1 MVKNNILL
9 GIFLLLSISLRAQ
22 LSTSS
27 MSVLTLPASTK
38 ASALGGENI
47 STVEDNAEI
56 VLHNPALLANVSHNS
71 VGLDFMSYADG
82 SWLMGAQYVRAFGER
97 HTGAAFARYLN
108 YGKMTETLPDGS
120 AIGHFT
126 PQDVVLG
133 LGYSYLLNDYF
144 SGGANLKFG
153 YSGIADFSA
162 LALGVDVGLNY
173 YNPDKYVSASLM
185 LKNVGVQMKNYA
197 DRPEGLPFSL
207 QAGVSVG
214 LGNVPIHIN
223 LTLTDLTSWSSRQ
236 YFTDKEDGKVD
247 VMTNILNHV
256 VLGADYVHP
265 SNLFWLGI
273 GYNVRRGNELAA
285 AGSSAWA
292 GLTAGGG
299 LNFSMISLG
308 FSYQRYSRAYSS
320 FMGNIAYRF

>member
-1 MVKNNILL
+1 M
-9 GIFLLLSISLRAQ
+9 G
-22 LSTSS
+22 
-27 MSVLTLPASTK
+27 VLTLPASTK
-38 ASALGGENI
+38 VAALGGENV
-47 STVEDNAEI
+47 STVDDSPEM

-97 HTGAAFARYLN
+97 HTGAVYARYMN
-108 YGKMTETLPDGS
+108 YGKMPETLPDASVIGS
-120 AIGHFT
+120 FT

-133 LGYSYLLNDYF
+133 VGYSYLLNDYF

-185 LKNVGVQMKNYA
+185 LRNVGVQMKNYA
-197 DRPEGLPFSL
+197 DRPERLPFSL

-214 LGNVPIHIN
+214 LGNVPIHLN
-223 LTLTDLTSWSSRQ
+223 LTLTDLTAWSSTQ
-236 YFTDKEDGKVD
+236 YFTDKEGGKVD

-256 VLGADYVHP
+256 VIGADYVHP
-265 SNLFWLGI
+265 TNIFWLGI
-273 GYNVRRGNELAA
+273 GYNIRRANELAA
-285 AGSSAWA
+285 AGSTAWA
-292 GLTAGGG
+292 GFNAGGG
-299 LNFSMISLG
+299 INFRSVSLG
-308 FSYQRYSRAYSS
+308 FSYSRYSRAYSS